1 MRKNNQI
8 NKQAELALSIS
19 NNKKTKNEA
28 EKQKQKVK
36 GDILV
41 LSTSLLNDKK
51 INKATYNKMFA
62 LFMGSSQM
70 NALEDAYNTLTK
82 IKKSK
87 DNKVHKKNEFDD
99 MKKQEKTTRETK
111 EGKVDKLMVILNK
124 NKNKKPLKKFHL
136 SVVVNRTITYV
147 DKKTGKTK
155 QTYAEEAHIRPF
167 QKGQDILNDSRV
179 IEATSLEEAK
189 QQFKEQLEVEHY
201 YEEYSSSAFVN
212 LDSVQFIDGD
222 VEEGN
227 ITASDTR
234 NMPLRQFTHLDYN
247 FTKEEKK
254 YLSSE
259 NTCVI
264 DNIIGVYGKELK
276 LNKDKLIKLNK

>member
-1 MRKNNQI
+1 MKNI
-8 NKQAELALSIS
+8 NKINKRAELALSIS
-19 NNKKTKNEA
+19 KKPKNEA

-82 IKKSK
+82 IKESK

-124 NKNKKPLKKFHL
+124 IKIKNH
-136 SVVVNRTITYV
+136 
-147 DKKTGKTK
+147 
-155 QTYAEEAHIRPF
+155 
-167 QKGQDILNDSRV
+167 
-179 IEATSLEEAK
+179 
-189 QQFKEQLEVEHY
+189 
-201 YEEYSSSAFVN
+201 
-212 LDSVQFIDGD
+212 
-222 VEEGN
+222 
-227 ITASDTR
+227 
-234 NMPLRQFTHLDYN
+234 
-247 FTKEEKK
+247 
-254 YLSSE
+254 
-259 NTCVI
+259 
-264 DNIIGVYGKELK
+264 
-276 LNKDKLIKLNK
+276 